1 MGSEPTTHVEPL
13 DQGLVTARDQALLQP
28 GELAKADNCVYMP
41 NDPNI
46 RKTKGRTVFNS
57 TPITGAPIVKGLRL
71 LNFDQ
76 ATPLL
81 VAHVGSD
88 YQYAAMTGE
97 TGGPFAALATG
108 VGSGTTL
115 EAIQYNDKHYLL
127 NGVGPQNYVVK
138 SDGTTRLQGLQP
150 VVNAPV
156 VGSVSGSWNLA
167 LGVGYYYFFTV
178 ELVNPDSADEI
189 ESGNFATDGDI
200 LGAVF
205 QFTSSN
211 ISNTSVTVTRPY
223 VDGTGLLSTLNP
235 TATHWRIYMAG
246 PYQSPQAPPRSDF
259 FAVGSTVDIGTSIV
273 TIGNTLATGTNDR
286 VPTADSITNL
296 GGWTAPAN
304 AEGSTG
310 ADFTGANNNVGAT
323 TATQNVSTR
332 WRTFGFAGLSGTFN
346 GITVLA
352 KVRGGGS
359 IGQFKVGIRLTWN
372 GGVSLTNEQVITCD
386 VSGSS
391 FFDRAQSFASWRVLT
406 FGGPNNPWGRTWTL
420 GTDFTD
426 ANFGVIVRYAGSS
439 GPTIHLDYLKVTVHS
454 ASSSASANQITKGK
468 QFPVSIISVAG
479 ITTTQSSH
487 GLPPVATTGEIFED
501 QLVTNDVADASRIV
515 YSLPTQPDYFPL
527 LYFINFET
535 KQTDEVTLV
544 KRLGDK
550 LLVGQKTQ
558 LFRVNYLPRET
569 DSEFDR
575 GRCYET
581 VSEGQG
587 VTGVQA
593 AATFTAPGGPLLMAF
608 VSYSGIHVTDG
619 FQVDTL
625 VDDLDWANT
634 VDLPTAADTAD
645 YLKNAILVD
654 YPQNYWLVLYYTP
667 VGGTTNT
674 KALVLH
680 YHPSHRKQSG
690 KLKVTGPL
698 TVAALSATLGRVS
711 DSPVLLTGS
720 TGGLVYVEDRGYTQN
735 QGGTLAVDVRTREMY
750 PWGMDSTGTVE
761 GILIRHDQDATSTVT
776 VQPRLREAD
785 NAQTTGETALTFTT
799 AQAGVASLDFHFF
812 CDSVQFQLT
821 EPGAD
826 GGSGMRIAAILATV
840 FSRGGPE

>member
-1 MGSEPTTHVEPL
+1 
-13 DQGLVTARDQALLQP
+13 
-28 GELAKADNCVYMP
+28 MP
-41 NDPNI
+41 NDPCI
-46 RKTKGRTVFNS
+46 RKTKGRTVFNA
-57 TPITGAPIVKGLRL
+57 TPITGAPIVKGLRF
-71 LNFDQ
+71 LNFDT

-88 YQYAAMTGE
+88 YQSTTMTGE

-108 VGSGTTL
+108 VGSGNTL
-115 EAIQYNDKHYLL
+115 EAVQYNDKHYLL

-156 VGSVSGSWNLA
+156 VGSISGSWNNA
-167 LGVGYYYFFTV
+167 TGVGYYYFLTV

-189 ESGNFATDGDI
+189 ESGNFATDGDL

-205 QFTSSN
+205 QYTSAN
-211 ISNTSVTVTRPY
+211 ITTTSVTVTRPY
-223 VDGTGLLSTLNP
+223 VNGSLSSLNP

-246 PYQSPQAPPRSDF
+246 PYSSPQAPIRSDF
-259 FAVGSTVDIGTSIV
+259 YSVGSSIDIGSSIV

-286 VPTADSITNL
+286 VPTADSIQAF
-296 GGWTAPAN
+296 GGWTNPTR

-310 ADFTGANNNVGAT
+310 ADFTGANNNSGAT
-323 TATQNVSTR
+323 TAAQNVSTR
-332 WRTFGFAGLSGTFN
+332 WRTFGFAGLTGTFN

-352 KVRGGGS
+352 KVRGRDAP
-359 IGQFKVGIRLTWN
+359 ITQFKLGIRLSWD
-372 GGVSLTNEQVITCD
+372 GGVSLTNEQTITCD

-391 FFDRAQSFASWRVLT
+391 FYDRAQSFASWRILT
-406 FGGPNNPWGRTWTL
+406 FGGPNNPWGRAWNL
-420 GTDFTD
+420 GTEFTD

-439 GPTIHLDYLKVTVHS
+439 GPNIELDYVKVTVHS
-454 ASSSASANQITKGK
+454 ASSAANALQITKGR
-468 QFPVSIISVAG
+468 QFPVSVISVAG
-479 ITTTQSSH
+479 ITTVQSSH

-501 QLVTNDVADASRIV
+501 QFVTNDVADASRIT

-581 VSEGQG
+581 ISEGQG
-587 VTGVQA
+587 VVGVQA

-608 VSYSGIHVTDG
+608 VSYSGIHATDG

-625 VDDLDWANT
+625 VDDLDWQNT
-634 VDLPTAADTAD
+634 VDLPTAADTTD
-645 YLKNAILVD
+645 YLKNCILVD

-667 VGGTTNT
+667 TGGTTNT

-680 YHPSHRKQSG
+680 YHPSQRKPSG

-698 TVAALSATLGRVS
+698 TVAALSATLGRVN

-720 TGGLVYVEDRGYTQN
+720 TGGVVYVEDRGYTQN
-735 QGGTLAVDVRTREMY
+735 QGGTLAVDLRTREMY
-750 PWGMDSTGTVE
+750 PWGMDETGTVE
-761 GILIRHDQDATSTVT
+761 GLLIRHDQDATSTVT

-785 NAQTTGETALTFTT
+785 NAQTTGETPVTFTT
-799 AQAGVASLDFHFF
+799 AQAGCASLDFHFF
-812 CDSVQFQLT
+812 CDSWQLQLT

-826 GGSGMRIAAILATV
+826 GGAGMRISAILATV
-840 FSRGGPE
+840 VSHGAPE